1 MPRNRIIYNV
11 QGVFIGPAP
20 ATGYHIMDN
29 YGVFCTGN
37 NGLLS
42 GDYQNLVFPLH
53 RINSFDYSISA
64 ARTKVYSLGKMGTA
78 ANVMIEPPSVS
89 LSFSYLNFN
98 PINEVRMG
106 FYINHYDSGQAFPDN
121 YNVCLISGF
130 LTRQDGSDSS
140 LGWPKRYRDCRNIF
154 VGIARDN
161 QDLNTDVYGV
171 SGRSDV
177 DTLGFGNCYL
187 TSYRTSASVGAF
199 PQTTVSYIAEHMSYN
214 SGADNIM
221 VPAIDPRT
229 YSGAQQRFSLPSMF
243 DSGNYASVILPG
255 DIKVNISG
263 LDSYLGTTS
272 SSMSLQSYEWSMDLN
287 RLPLTNLGYTA
298 PMDRVINLPVFVNL
312 SFEAMINDV
321 VTGSIGSFFANDN
334 HFNIDISGSNRN
346 SLKVVYAFRKS
357 KLNSVSFRDGIG
369 ANKTARFDFETE
381 IDPQDLSKG
390 LFISGVLGLNS
401 SAYVNLLQFD
411 ALAETGYLLF
421 ENGDRILLESARRF
435 IY

>member
-1 MPRNRIIYNV
+1 
-11 QGVFIGPAP
+11 
-20 ATGYHIMDN
+20 
-29 YGVFCTGN
+29 
-37 NGLLS
+37 
-42 GDYQNLVFPLH
+42 
-53 RINSFDYSISA
+53 
-64 ARTKVYSLGKMGTA
+64 
-78 ANVMIEPPSVS
+78 
-89 LSFSYLNFN
+89 
-98 PINEVRMG
+98 
-106 FYINHYDSGQAFPDN
+106 
-121 YNVCLISGF
+121 
-130 LTRQDGSDSS
+130 
-140 LGWPKRYRDCRNIF
+140 
-154 VGIARDN
+154 
-161 QDLNTDVYGV
+161 
-171 SGRSDV
+171 
-177 DTLGFGNCYL
+177 
-187 TSYRTSASVGAF
+187 
-199 PQTTVSYIAEHMSYN
+199 
-214 SGADNIM
+214 
-221 VPAIDPRT
+221 
-229 YSGAQQRFSLPSMF
+229 MF